1 MTKKRKIKKNR
12 SKKTQHHA
20 LPEYY
25 TVTFAHTHEYHLH
38 DIREI
43 CRKARIDLISDYQ
56 VTLKKGSPYILKGD
70 DAWDSLNPLL
80 EIIESK
86 IKKIIEQHS
95 LFYWFHL
102 YRRVSPGSV
111 ADDKEKSD
119 SGTTASVR
127 LTLETAFFKYAKNAG
142 DDICLSNNTSVKEV
156 LGGFFYDAHLS
167 AGINERKLEKIW
179 EFYQTKPQ
187 WVLRDYSPSSHESI
201 YILESYAY
209 EYWRVTAKLRA
220 IGKGVPLIID
230 TNGEWSELRSIEQ
243 EELINSYDRRLMKGS
258 HYLSTAKGL
267 PSFTDSDEKHFQ
279 SYIFCL
285 RYNYDNISFGEFI
298 GNNSPF
304 KREISNFIPLIIN
317 FDNFII
323 SHKSL
328 SVPFFNKKG
337 FSLKS
342 LMLFL
347 QAISYLHIIH
357 RTESPKGKEFDVVK
371 LWSMMQ
377 RAYTTINIPLKEL
390 CTELYRI
397 LTLIPQKNDTDSKVD
412 LEELLRICEHYTL
425 RDSQKEI
432 MSLWSRGPRPIIFAH
447 EDNLVIDLGGIQT
460 ILENVFFSI
469 RENNQERGDDFEEII
484 REEINRKGYNLLQVR
499 NFRRSDGKFR
509 ETDLAIRSGNTLIL
523 CDCLSSERP
532 LDWIIGKP
540 SVIEKRTVLLR
551 KKIEKVLSIKKF
563 VSENL
568 NSINGDYSWVENIV
582 SLGIVTD
589 VEWIDSSEDIY
600 WIDKER
606 DLPILMSIQEFT
618 DYLEEIKE

>member
-1 MTKKRKIKKNR
+1 MKKKRKIKKNE
-12 SKKTQHHA
+12 SKKIQQHI

-25 TVTFAHTHEYHLH
+25 IVTFIHTHKHHLL
-38 DIREI
+38 DTREI
-43 CRKARIDLISDYQ
+43 CRKARVDLISDYQ
-56 VTLKKGSPYILKGD
+56 KKLKSESPCILEGD
-70 DAWDSLNPLL
+70 EAWDSLNPLL
-80 EIIESK
+80 AIIESK

-102 YRRVSPGSV
+102 YRRMAPGSI
-111 ADDKEKSD
+111 ADENEKSD

-127 LTLETAFFKYAKNAG
+127 LTLETAFFKYAKNTG
-142 DDICLSNNTSVKEV
+142 DDICLSNSISAKEV
-156 LGGFFYDAHLS
+156 LGGFFYDAHLI
-167 AGINERKLEKIW
+167 GGVNERIIEKIW
-179 EFYQTKPQ
+179 EFHQNKPQ
-187 WVLRDYSPSSHESI
+187 WVLRDYSPSTHESI

-220 IGKGVPLIID
+220 IGKGVPLLIE
-230 TNGEWSELRSIEQ
+230 TNGKWSELRSIEQ

-267 PSFTDSDEKHFQ
+267 PSFTDNDENHFQ

-285 RYNYDNISFGEFI
+285 RYNYDKISFGEFI
-298 GNNSPF
+298 RNNNPF
-304 KREISNFIPLIIN
+304 GRETSNFIPLILN
-317 FDNFII
+317 FNNFII

-328 SVPFFNKKG
+328 SIPFFNKKG

-347 QAISYLHIIH
+347 QAISYLHITH
-357 RTESPKGKEFDVVK
+357 RTESPEGKKYDVVK

-397 LTLIPQKNDTDSKVD
+397 LTLIPQENDTDAKVD
-412 LEELLRICEHYTL
+412 LEELLLICEHYTL

-432 MSLWSRGPRPIIFAH
+432 MSLWSRGPRPIMFTH
-447 EDNLVIDLGGIQT
+447 EENLVIDLGGIQT

-469 RENNQERGDDFEEII
+469 RENNQERGNDFEDII
-484 REEINRKGYNLLQVR
+484 REEIKRRGYNLLQVR

-540 SVIEKRTVLLR
+540 SVIKKRTVLLR
-551 KKIEKVLSIKKF
+551 QKIEKVLSIKKF

-568 NSINGDYSWVENIV
+568 NSINGDYSWVENII

-618 DYLEEIKE
+618 DFLEVMKE